1 MPQSAYSAHS
11 GSGGGDPS
19 AGSVD
24 RSGAPRAS
32 EVTALVDQEGDRMVV
47 TVWGELGLQAEPW
60 LRHALRSALA
70 DSTRGIDLD
79 LSGVEFFDCATLN
92 VLLGIRQQALEE
104 SKTVTLR
111 AAGPAVERVLDLTDA
126 RSLFTASGA
135 DDPEQRPD
143 PRIELVQ
150 LRRAMQTRPTID
162 LARGILMASFGLS
175 PEDAWTTLV
184 RTSQN
189 TNIKVHHLARDLVNT
204 VRGDALPEPV
214 QKQLAAAVAT
224 LTHPTA
230 TPDDE

>member
-11 GSGGGDPS
+11 GSGDGDRC
-19 AGSVD
+19 AGPVD
-24 RSGAPRAS
+24 RSGAPGAS

-60 LRHALRSALA
+60 LRHTLRSALA

-79 LSGVEFFDCATLN
+79 LSGVEFFDCSTLN
-92 VLLGIRQQALEE
+92 VLLGIRQQALDE

-111 AAGPAVERVLDLTDA
+111 AAGPVVERVLDLTDA
-126 RSLFTASGA
+126 RSLFTAADA
-135 DDPEQRPD
+135 DDPGQRPD

-214 QKQLAAAVAT
+214 QMQLAAAVAT
-224 LTHPTA
+224 LTHPA
-230 TPDDE
+230 AAPDDE

>member
-1 MPQSAYSAHS
+1 MPQSAHSAHS
-11 GSGGGDPS
+11 GPGGGDAS
-19 AGSVD
+19 TGSVD
-24 RSGAPRAS
+24 RTGAPQAS

-47 TVWGELGLQAEPW
+47 TVWGELGLQTEAW

-70 DSTRGIDLD
+70 DSTGGIDLD
-79 LSGVEFFDCATLN
+79 LSGVEFCDCSTLN

-111 AAGPAVERVLDLTDA
+111 AAGPVVERVLDLTDA
-126 RSLFTASGA
+126 RSLFTASDA
-135 DDPEQRPD
+135 DDPGHRPD

-189 TNIKVHHLARDLVNT
+189 TNIKVHQLAGDLVNT
-204 VRGDALPEPV
+204 VRGGALPEPV
-214 QKQLAAAVAT
+214 QKQLAASVAT
-224 LTHPTA
+224 LTRQA
-230 TPDDE
+230 AASDDE